1 MAAKHIELEVHGCE
15 KAGFIRYWMESHQDN
30 DGNMH
35 FEEKSE
41 KVKFGKTFADY
52 KMKVFEIPGH

>member
-1 MAAKHIELEVHGCE
+1 V
-15 KAGFIRYWMESHQDN
+15 
-30 DGNMH
+30 H

-52 KMKVFEIPGH
+52 KMKVFEIPDHKLQPGAYEVNFTF